1 MRKRCNP
8 ESDAHHSD
16 RLDKKA
22 EDRREQA
29 SAEGKMLDASL
40 KRSIKQ
46 FGA

>member
-8 ESDAHHSD
+8 ESDAHH

-29 SAEGKMLDASL
+29 SAEGKMLDASV

-46 FGA
+46 YGA